1 VVVCVSRRETG
12 SHHPLRLK
20 RGNLLTTTQEERTE
34 NTFYSGVHWKGHVM
48 DALL

>member
-34 NTFYSGVHWKGHVM
+34 NTFYSGVK
-48 DALL
+48 